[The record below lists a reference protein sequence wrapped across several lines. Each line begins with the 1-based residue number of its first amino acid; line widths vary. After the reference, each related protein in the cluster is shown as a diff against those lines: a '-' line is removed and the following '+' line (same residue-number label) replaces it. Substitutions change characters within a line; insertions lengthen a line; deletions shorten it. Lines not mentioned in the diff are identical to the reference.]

1 MEKNKSSISKA
12 ETYQEIGKFW
22 DENDITDF
30 WEQIESVEF
39 EVEIESN
46 TTYFPIEA
54 NLSNQLTAVARRH
67 GVSRETLLNLWIQ
80 ERMTEELSVLQ

>member
-22 DENDITDF
+22 DENDVTDF
-30 WEQIESVEF
+30 EEQIEPVEF
-39 EVEIESN
+39 EVEIQSN
-46 TTYFPIEA
+46 ITYFPIEF

-67 GVSRETLLNLWIQ
+67 GVSRATLLNLWIQ
-80 ERMTEELSVLQ
+80 EKMAEETARRQ